1 MPITATAGCL
11 DGHDVSLL
19 HLPADLGRQLLA
31 AQEIAADSSR
41 FAAVDAARPVAA
53 AVGEQREAGGFEYTH
68 GADDAVAAAVLAV
81 PPRVVKQLVARDP
94 HGILPPKGLDRRVE
108 GIAHPDVGA

>member
-1 MPITATAGCL
+1 MARGWQLRAPDGTPITATTGCL

-53 AVGEQREAGGFEYTH
+53 AVGEQREAGGVEETH
-68 GADDAVAAAVLAV
+68 RAGEALAPPGV
-81 PPRVVKQLVARDP
+81 PLPPRVVE
-94 HGILPPKGLDRRVE
+94 PP
-108 GIAHPDVGA
+108 